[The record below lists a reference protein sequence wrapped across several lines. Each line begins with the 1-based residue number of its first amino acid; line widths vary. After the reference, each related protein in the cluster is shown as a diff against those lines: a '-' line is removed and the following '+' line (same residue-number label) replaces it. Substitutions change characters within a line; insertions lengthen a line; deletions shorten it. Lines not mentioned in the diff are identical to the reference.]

1 MTEKF
6 TAAFGKRVKR
16 MRRAAG
22 YRSTS
27 DLAEMIRNPAITGSV
42 LQNIESGRKAEVSV
56 VHLLEIARAL
66 EVTPIVLLADFTAPD
81 ENLSIDGLGPNF
93 SRMTAAG
100 FDAWL
105 QGRNEW
111 PRDPQIGLP
120 EEVNQLLN
128 VRFVDGLRFQRQARL
143 ERVQQALRLRKKY
156 DAPAEFEALRRALFE
171 TEVQLRQ
178 VLAAGRRSGIRYD
191 AALDPESLMTSEG
204 GEPDPPRGRIPSRGR
219 RPRYVDAER

>member
-1 MTEKF
+1 MTETF

-27 DLAEMIRNPAITGSV
+27 DLAEMIRNPTITGSV

-66 EVTPIVLLADFTAPD
+66 EVTPIVLLADFTDPD
-81 ENLSIDGLGPNF
+81 GKLSIDGLGPNF
-93 SRMTAAG
+93 DRVSPAE

-105 QGRNEW
+105 HGRNEY

-120 EEVNQLLN
+120 DEVNQLLN
-128 VRFVDGLRFQRQARL
+128 VRAVDGLRWWRQARL
-143 ERVQQALRLRKKY
+143 ERVQQALRMRKKY
-156 DAPAEFEALRRALFE
+156 EAPAEFEALRRALFE

-178 VLAAGRRSGIRYD
+178 VLSAGRRLGIKYD
-191 AALDPESLMTSEG
+191 ATLDPDAPGRSE
-204 GEPDPPRGRIPSRGR
+204 PHYKDASPSAATTR
-219 RPRYVDAER
+219 RPRRRYVDANR